1 MMETQTGVGRSPDEG
16 TLRGQGLV
24 NKDLVIESL
33 LTLFM
38 LLALWYMIRTA
49 FAAYRPAHEVI
60 AWKRQCR
67 VVGLIL
73 GFVAWLSALGIIV
86 TGELRLDSVGPLIPG
101 LLLVGTFATPV
112 ALVMGV
118 VTRTRLGYFLAK
130 AEAMQ
135 ALFWVLLWLWIPR
148 AVL

>member
-1 MMETQTGVGRSPDEG
+1 MMETQTGVGHSPDEG

-38 LLALWYMIRTA
+38 LLALRYMIRTA
-49 FAAYRPAHEVI
+49 FAAYR
-60 AWKRQCR
+60 
-67 VVGLIL
+67 
-73 GFVAWLSALGIIV
+73 
-86 TGELRLDSVGPLIPG
+86 VGPLIPG